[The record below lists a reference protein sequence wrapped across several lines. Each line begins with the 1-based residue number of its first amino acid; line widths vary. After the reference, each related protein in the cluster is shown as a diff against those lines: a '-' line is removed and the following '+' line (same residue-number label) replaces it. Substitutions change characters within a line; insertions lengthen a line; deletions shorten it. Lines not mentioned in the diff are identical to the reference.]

1 MKGACLCGE
10 IKVSTADHNKIDVCH
25 CNTCRQWGGGPLL
38 AVHCGNDASFSGKGT
53 PSRFK
58 SSDWAE
64 RGFCPTCGTHLF
76 YHLLP
81 ADEYILPAGLFS
93 DAPSFKMNSQIF
105 IDQKP
110 GYYDFANST
119 PTMTGEQVFAQFSQT
134 SQEGNDEQP

>member
-1 MKGACLCGE
+1 MKGSCLCGE
-10 IKVSTADHNKIDVCH
+10 IEVSTADRNNVDVCH
-25 CNTCRQWGGGPLL
+25 CNTCRQWGGGPML
-38 AVHCGNDASFSGKGT
+38 AVHCDSDVSFSGKGT

-81 ADEYILPAGLFS
+81 ANEYIVPAGLFS
-93 DAPSFKMNSQIF
+93 NDNHFAMDTQIF

-110 GYYDFANST
+110 DYYEFTNKT
-119 PTMTGEQVFAQFSQT
+119 PTMTGEQVFAQFAETQH
-134 SQEGNDEQP
+134 QGN